1 MINYKSTVRLEGSN
15 GKKEIQKRIQGEGGL
30 GSDQEL
36 QNNQ

>member
-1 MINYKSTVRLEGSN
+1 MKGSKR
-15 GKKEIQKRIQGEGGL
+15 KKEIQQGIQGEGGL